1 MRVCE
6 CLRLFCISKKNYSRW
21 THAFDRLASAHVR
34 AGVGFKCEQMELSKG
49 EIFKR
54 ETRELSL
61 SCLSRAIFN
70 KSLIG
75 GFWGSKRWRERAK
88 PERDVELEGNA
99 SNARSNDVNRPTVK
113 CVACE
118 VIHACEKRENMYT
131 NWLS

>member
-1 MRVCE
+1 VRP
-6 CLRLFCISKKNYSRW
+6 
-21 THAFDRLASAHVR
+21 HVR
-34 AGVGFKCEQMELSKG
+34 AGVGLKCEQMELSKG

-99 SNARSNDVNRPTVK
+99 SNERISNVNPPTVK

-118 VIHACEKRENMYT
+118 VIHAKEENMYT
-131 NWLS
+131 NYLSYSGIPPFYPPNFASGY